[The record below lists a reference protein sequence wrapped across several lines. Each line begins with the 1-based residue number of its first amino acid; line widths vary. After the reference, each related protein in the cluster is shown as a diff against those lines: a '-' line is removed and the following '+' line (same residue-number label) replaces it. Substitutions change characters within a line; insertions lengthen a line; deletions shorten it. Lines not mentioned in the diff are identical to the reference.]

1 MQTFHSW
8 LKVSFVSL
16 LCSVIAFMCVST
28 IASAQPEEL
37 PEDYKKW
44 GEMAVGVAK
53 LNYTDSELSDY
64 QYKGRE
70 AISETQAKDTFE
82 IVVKDK
88 NRSFTVKVIILFNP
102 KTDSLMS
109 LSIDEGQG
117 A

>member
-1 MQTFHSW
+1 MSTYQSW
-8 LKVSFVSL
+8 LKVSLVSL
-16 LCSVIAFMCVST
+16 LCSLVAFLCVST

-70 AISETQAKDTFE
+70 AISDTQAKDTFE
-82 IVVKDK
+82 IVVKDE
-88 NRSFTVKVIILFNP
+88 NRSFTVKVYILFNP
-102 KTDSLMS
+102 KTNSLIS
-109 LSIDEGQG
+109 LSIEEVQG
-117 A
+117 S